1 MTRVLCDPSVPLE
14 HIRAVLVASG
24 AVVETSVPPWS
35 GEDVVALVSFEP
47 VSADDLARL
56 PALRV
61 IAAPS
66 VGVDHVDVE
75 AATRRGIW
83 VCHVPDYCVDEMA
96 DHALALLL
104 SLVRG
109 VVELD
114 RSVRAGGWN
123 PKAAGSLRRVS
134 DVRLGVVGFGR
145 IGRAL
150 ATRAQALGMEVCAHD
165 PLVSDEEIS
174 ATGVRPAALDDLLR
188 TSTAVSIHAPLTPET
203 RGLVGSRELALLPTG
218 AYVVNVSRAGLVD
231 TRALLRE
238 LENGRLGGVALDVLE
253 VEPPAEDAKA
263 PTAARLVVTPHAGWY
278 SEQAEEVAHRRAA
291 ESVLDVLKGR
301 RPRDAVNDPSGSA
314 QARESARA
322 DSRSREDP

>member
-1 MTRVLCDPSVPLE
+1 MARVLCDPSVPLE
-14 HIRAVLVASG
+14 HVSDVLAASEV
-24 AVVETSVPPWS
+24 VVETSVPPWS

-47 VSADDLARL
+47 VTGEDLDRL

-66 VGVDHVDVE
+66 VGFDHVDVA

-83 VCHVPDYCVDEMA
+83 VSNVPDYCVEEMA

-134 DVRLGVVGFGR
+134 DLRLGVVGFGR
-145 IGRAL
+145 IGRGL

-165 PLVSDEEIS
+165 PVVSDDEVS
-174 ATGVRPAALDDLLR
+174 AAGVHPAALDDLLR
-188 TSTAVSIHAPLTPET
+188 TSTAVSVHAPLTPET
-203 RGLVGSRELALLPTG
+203 RGLIGARELALLPPG
-218 AYVVNVSRAGLVD
+218 AYVVNVSRAGLMD
-231 TRALLRE
+231 TEALLRE
-238 LENGRLGGVALDVLE
+238 LESGRLAGVALDVLE
-253 VEPPAEDAKA
+253 IEPPTEESSA
-263 PTAARLVVTPHAGWY
+263 PAASRLVVTPHAGWY
-278 SEQAEEVAHRRAA
+278 SEQSEETAHRRAA
-291 ESVLDVLKGR
+291 ESVLDALEGR
-301 RPRDAVNDPSGSA
+301 TPLNAINEPRARKSG
-314 QARESARA
+314 
-322 DSRSREDP
+322 

>member
-1 MTRVLCDPSVPLE
+1 MARVVCDPSVPLE
-14 HIRAVLVASG
+14 PVRDVLASSG

-47 VSADDLARL
+47 VTADDLGRL

-66 VGVDHVDVE
+66 VGFDHINVE
-75 AATRRGIW
+75 AATRLGVW

-114 RSVRAGGWN
+114 RNVRAGGWN

-134 DVRLGVVGFGR
+134 DVRLGIIGFGQ

-165 PLVSDEEIS
+165 PFLPEEEIS
-174 ATGVRPAALDDLLR
+174 AAGVRPATLADLFR
-188 TSTAVSIHAPLTPET
+188 TSTAISIHAPLTPET
-203 RGLVGSRELALLPTG
+203 RGLVGARELALLPDG

-231 TRALLRE
+231 TGALLRE
-238 LENGRLGGVALDVLE
+238 LESGRLAGVALDVLD
-253 VEPPAEDAKA
+253 VEPPTEASSA
-263 PTAARLVVTPHAGWY
+263 PAAARLVVTPHAGWY
-278 SEQAEEVAHRRAA
+278 SEQAEETAHRRAA
-291 ESVLDVLKGR
+291 ESVLDVLEGR
-301 RPRDAVNDPSGSA
+301 RPRHSVNEVAVE
-314 QARESARA
+314 R
-322 DSRSREDP
+322 

>member
-1 MTRVLCDPSVPLE
+1 VARVVCDQSVPLE
-14 HIRAVLVASG
+14 HVRDVLKASD

-35 GEDVVALVSFEP
+35 GDDVVAVVSFEP
-47 VSADDLARL
+47 VTADDLGRL

-66 VGVDHVDVE
+66 VGFDHIDVE
-75 AATRRGIW
+75 AATRLGVW

-114 RSVRAGGWN
+114 RSVRAGGWDAR
-123 PKAAGSLRRVS
+123 AAGSLRRVS
-134 DVRLGVVGFGR
+134 DVRLGVIGFGR

-150 ATRAQALGMEVCAHD
+150 AARARALGMDVCAHD

-174 ATGVRPAALDDLLR
+174 AAGVRPATLDDLLR
-188 TSTAVSIHAPLTPET
+188 ASTAISIHAPLTPET
-203 RGLVGSRELALLPTG
+203 RGLVGSRELALLPHG

-231 TRALLRE
+231 TGALLRE
-238 LENGRLGGVALDVLE
+238 LESGRLAGVALDVLD
-253 VEPPAEDAKA
+253 VEPPTDNAKA
-263 PTAARLVVTPHAGWY
+263 PAAERLVVTPHAGWY
-278 SEQAEEVAHRRAA
+278 SEQAEETAHRRAA
-291 ESVLDVLKGR
+291 ESVLDVLEGR
-301 RPRDAVNDPSGSA
+301 RPRDAVNEPFGA
-314 QARESARA
+314 QDRESARA
-322 DSRSREDP
+322 DSRSRKDP